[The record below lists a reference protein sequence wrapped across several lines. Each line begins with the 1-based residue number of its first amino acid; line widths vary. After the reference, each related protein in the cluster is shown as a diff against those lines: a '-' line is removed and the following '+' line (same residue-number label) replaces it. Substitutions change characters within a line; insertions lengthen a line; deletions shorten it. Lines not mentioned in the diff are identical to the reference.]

1 MKKFL
6 EIIKNK
12 WLIKG
17 TSTLILVAI
26 VIACY
31 IVLNMLV
38 DKIKMEDLDFTEKKL
53 YSLSDETKSKV
64 GSIENEIT
72 IDLVNM
78 ESQQYI
84 KDYAKKYELI
94 NKNIKVEEINDL
106 SSRVDLKT
114 KYDLTDTDYII
125 IVKSGEREKVV
136 KSTDLTT
143 FDYNTYK
150 QVDRTEE
157 AITNAIVEI
166 TLNRKPKIYIFA
178 GNTYYSPATNLAS
191 VISRLK
197 DDANEV
203 ETLDILSKGSMP
215 EDCDL
220 LVITTLKS
228 DLSDFERDKILDYTH
243 NGGKLLILTSQNIL
257 EENTPNFDQI
267 LAEYGIKIDFG
278 AVFEQDASKMLSNAP
293 ELILE
298 EATASFMSDIDMSIK
313 ACLIDAGRIDF
324 ESQEKL
330 DELGIEYE
338 PIIQTSEKS
347 YVRTNF
353 NITSYSRTEQDLEE
367 ASYIVGAKITKR
379 IDDEKTSEIIVFS
392 NEQFASDMKMPINN
406 QYYMYAVDLY
416 NNKDVI
422 LNSCAYLTERQDT
435 ISIRKTDETQN
446 YTVTDKQNTI
456 IELIIFILPV
466 VIIIVGIVIWQVR
479 RRRK

>member
-1 MKKFL
+1 MKKLL

-17 TSTLILVAI
+17 TSTIILVAI

-31 IVLNMLV
+31 IILNMLV
-38 DKIKMEDLDFTEKKL
+38 DKINMEDIDFTEKKL

-64 GSIENEIT
+64 SGIENEIT
-72 IDLVNM
+72 LTLVNM
-78 ESQQYI
+78 QSQQYV
-84 KDYAKKYELI
+84 KDYAKKYELV

-106 SSRVDLKT
+106 SSRIDLKT
-114 KYDLTDTDYII
+114 KYELQDSDSII
-125 IVKSGEREKVV
+125 IVKSGDRQKVL
-136 KSTDLTT
+136 KSSDLTT

-178 GNTYYSPATNLAS
+178 GNTYYKPETNLAS
-191 VISRLK
+191 VISKLK

-203 ETLDILSKGSMP
+203 DLIDILSKGSIP

-220 LVITTLKS
+220 LVITTLKA
-228 DLSDFERDKILDYTH
+228 DLSELERDKILDYTH
-243 NGGKLLILTSQNIL
+243 NGGKLLVLTSKNIL
-257 EENTPNFDQI
+257 DTATPNFDQI
-267 LAEYGIKIDFG
+267 LAEYGVKIDFG
-278 AVFEQDASKMLSNAP
+278 AIFEQDAGKMLSNAP

-298 EATASFMSDIDMSIK
+298 EAQASFMSKIDMSIK
-313 ACLIDAGRIDF
+313 ACLIDAGKIDF
-324 ESQEKL
+324 DSQEKL
-330 DELGIEYE
+330 EELGIEYE
-338 PIIQTSEKS
+338 PIIQTGEKS
-347 YVRTNF
+347 FIRTNF
-353 NITSYSRTEQDLEE
+353 NNTSYAKTAEDGEE
-367 ASYIVGAKITKR
+367 ASYIVGAKITKK
-379 IDDEKTSEIIVFS
+379 IDDEKSSEIIVFS

-422 LNSCAYLTERQDT
+422 LNSCAYLLQRQDT
-435 ISIRKTDETQN
+435 ISIRKTDEAQN

-456 IELIIFILPV
+456 IELIIFITPV
-466 VIIIVGIVIWQVR
+466 VIIIAGIVIWQIR